1 MKTRSVYGSEVTR
14 RARRVVADIFAAL
27 GHRAE
32 NAVLIGGAVPG
43 FIEDISL
50 RNPPGHAGTTD
61 VDILLNPTGFSAQ
74 EYETLAQRLLER
86 GYRYRKDRDG
96 NELGFSF
103 EVDVDGHS
111 VAVDFLAPPLLGESG
126 FRVPVQAGLQAR
138 ALSGAHVPAWF
149 SVDLTLKE
157 ELVQGGDLP
166 VRIRLVDVP
175 GFVVLKALAFEG
187 RQAYKDAYDLWYV
200 LAFAREGPSGIA
212 RKLVPY
218 AGDSVVASAL
228 AFLRV
233 AFASPASAGSVAVAR
248 FEEAGEED
256 AERVSAQAYAV
267 VQSFLREFDV
277 WGGEAARNGGES

>member
-1 MKTRSVYGSEVTR
+1 MWQTS
-14 RARRVVADIFAAL
+14 FAAL

-32 NAVLIGGAVPG
+32 HAVLIGGAVPG
-43 FIEDISL
+43 LIEDISL

-61 VDILLNPTGFSAQ
+61 VDILLDPAGFSAQ
-74 EYETLAQRLLER
+74 EYETLTERLLER
-86 GYRYRKDRDG
+86 GYRYRRDRDG
-96 NELGFSF
+96 NDLQFSF

-111 VAVDFLAPPLLGESG
+111 VAVDFLAPPSPGRSG
-126 FRVPVQAGLQAR
+126 FRVPIQPGLQAH
-138 ALSGAHVPAWF
+138 ALSGARVPAWF

-187 RQAYKDAYDLWYV
+187 RQAPKDAYDLWYV
-200 LAFAREGPSGIA
+200 LAYAKEGPPGVA
-212 RKLVPY
+212 RKLAPF
-218 AGDSVVASAL
+218 AWDSVVASAL

-248 FEEAGEED
+248 FEEAEEED

-267 VQSFLREFDV
+267 VQSFLGAFDV
-277 WGGEAARNGGES
+277 WGSEAARNGGES